1 MEENIIQAVEMAMPS
16 REQNQESWPQ
26 RRVMRAMKKV
36 MTRER
41 GAIMMLMEIR

>member
-1 MEENIIQAVEMAMPS
+1 MEKNIIQAVGMAMPS
-16 REQNQESWPQ
+16 REQHQESWPQ
-26 RRVMRAMKKV
+26 RRVMRDMRRV

>member
-1 MEENIIQAVEMAMPS
+1 MEEDIIQALGMAIPS
-16 REQNQESWPQ
+16 REQHQESWLQ
-26 RRVMRAMKKV
+26 RRVMRDMKRV